1 MSSAITA
8 AVGGAVV
15 GSLLSDDNGAEE
27 ANEAA
32 VDNTRLQSQIA
43 KDQWDKY
50 KEIYQ
55 PLERE
60 MVDEAKNW
68 LNQTRLD
75 TAAGEAAQTVSSQF
89 SKARDELSRQPGM
102 DPSSA
107 AFQTGMIGLNLAE
120 AANSATA
127 QNSARKTVE
136 DTAYTRKQSA
146 LALGKGLDA
155 TAASGLSSAASA
167 SLAQA
172 NAGYERASQGANAI
186 GSLTGKAISALPGL
200 FTTSPTP
207 TVQPTSSGAS
217 LGVDASSLFDDM

>member
-1 MSSAITA
+1 MSAAITA
-8 AVGGAVV
+8 AIGGTVV
-15 GSLLSDDNGAEE
+15 GSILTDDNGAEG
-27 ANEAA
+27 ANNAA
-32 VDNTRLQSQIA
+32 ADNTRLQSQIA

-55 PLERE
+55 PLEIE

-89 SKARDELSRQPGM
+89 SKARDELSRQPGL
-102 DPSSA
+102 DPTSA

-127 QNSARKTVE
+127 QNSARKNVE

-172 NAGYERASQGANAI
+172 NAGYARASQEANAI

-207 TVQPTSSGAS
+207 TVQSAS
-217 LGVDASSLFDDM
+217 LGIDASSMFDDM